1 MLHEAAQGTGA
12 EGRVVGAVDDV
23 LLGRRGE
30 NHLELFILQAAVELS
45 HQQIDDV
52 GDVVLGEGL
61 VEHNLVQPVEE
72 LGPEGVV
79 QQIVDGIFRLGGDV
93 ALLIDAVQQILGPQV
108 GGEDDNGVLEVHGSA
123 LTVGNPA
130 VVQYLE

>member
-1 MLHEAAQGTGA
+1 M
-12 EGRVVGAVDDV
+12 
-23 LLGRRGE
+23 
-30 NHLELFILQAAVELS
+30 
-45 HQQIDDV
+45 

-93 ALLIDAVQQILGPQV
+93 ALLIDASSRYWDPR
-108 GGEDDNGVLEVHGSA
+108 LEVRMMMVFLKS
-123 LTVGNPA
+123 TVRP
-130 VVQYLE
+130 

>member
-1 MLHEAAQGTGA
+1 M
-12 EGRVVGAVDDV
+12 

-30 NHLELFILQAAVELS
+30 GHLELLILQAAVELG

-93 ALLIDAVQQILGPQV
+93 ALLIDAVQQVLGPQV
-108 GGEDDNGVLEVHGSA
+108 GGEDDNGVLESPRFG
-123 LTVGNPA
+123 LDCR
-130 VVQYLE
+130 

>member
-1 MLHEAAQGTGA
+1 M
-12 EGRVVGAVDDV
+12 
-23 LLGRRGE
+23 
-30 NHLELFILQAAVELS
+30 
-45 HQQIDDV
+45 

-93 ALLIDAVQQILGPQV
+93 ALLIDAVQQVLGPQV
-108 GGEDDNGVLEVHGSA
+108 GGEDDNGVLEIHGSA

-130 VVQYLE
+130 VVNTWSNMLNTSGWAFSISSNRMTQ

>member
-1 MLHEAAQGTGA
+1 M
-12 EGRVVGAVDDV
+12 
-23 LLGRRGE
+23 
-30 NHLELFILQAAVELS
+30 
-45 HQQIDDV
+45 